1 MFDERELEKHGREGK
16 DLVGGGIDNFVWERE
31 GLVILCGRERGEES
45 VSRCHITLLPNGP
58 AFSSAV
64 WSPSSICSMPSLK
77 IEVLCML
84 GCKEAQERVVAV

>member
-1 MFDERELEKHGREGK
+1 MRG
-16 DLVGGGIDNFVWERE
+16 RE
-31 GLVILCGRERGEES
+31 GLVILCERERGWGEES
-45 VSRCHITLLPNGP
+45 VSRRHITLLPNDP

-84 GCKEAQERVVAV
+84 GCKEAQARVVAV